1 MRVDIFKRVMGVVGV
16 GALLMTQGCVTT
28 ESFGSGR
35 GAGAKHKG
43 PWRHQHQGS
52 VTSSTTMSGGS
63 GVLASEP
70 LYGEEMYEPIITTSE
85 IGADLPVVS
94 APSVAAAASEI
105 YIVQPGDMISQ
116 LAVDFDTSSS
126 TLIELNNL
134 SNPDVLFVGQ
144 ELRIPAGRGAVSRQT
159 VTKTVTSNVVRGGTY
174 QIQKGDTLSEI
185 AMRAGVSL
193 NDLRSLNQIQGDSI
207 YAGQEIYIPSYG
219 SVPAARSSAVE
230 TTLEPSVVSEPDLA
244 PLSAAPVMNA
254 SSLVEVSPVEVP
266 EGAIG
271 VVREVQVYP
280 GDTLD
285 DFARDYS
292 VSKAEILR
300 ANPQIVEGEP
310 LREGFTL
317 RIPFSE

>member
-1 MRVDIFKRVMGVVGV
+1 MRVDICKYIIGVVGV
-16 GALLMTQGCVTT
+16 GAILLTQGCITT

-52 VTSSTTMSGGS
+52 VTTSSAISGA
-63 GVLASEP
+63 GVVASES
-70 LYGEEMYEPIITTSE
+70 LYGEEMFEPIITTSE
-85 IGADLPVVS
+85 MAADVPVVS
-94 APSVAAAASEI
+94 VPSVTAATEI

-126 TLIELNNL
+126 TLIEMNNL

-144 ELRIPAGRGAVSRQT
+144 ELRIPAGRSAVSRPT
-159 VTKTVTSNVVRGGTY
+159 VSTTVKSNVVRGGTY
-174 QIQKGDTLSEI
+174 QVQKGDTLSEI
-185 AMRAGVSL
+185 ALRAGVSL

-219 SVPAARSSAVE
+219 KVPAVRSSGAE
-230 TTLEPSVVSEPDLA
+230 RSPAPSVLSEPELA
-244 PLSAAPVMNA
+244 PLEASPVLDA
-254 SSLVEVSPVEVP
+254 TPLVEASPVEVP

-292 VSKAEILR
+292 ISKAEILR

-310 LREGFTL
+310 LKEGFTL

>member
-1 MRVDIFKRVMGVVGV
+1 MRVDIFKYSIGVVGV
-16 GALLMTQGCVTT
+16 GVILLTQGCITT

-52 VTSSTTMSGGS
+52 VTTSSAISGAGM
-63 GVLASEP
+63 VASES
-70 LYGEEMYEPIITTSE
+70 LYGEEMFEPIITTSE
-85 IGADLPVVS
+85 MAADVPMVNVPS
-94 APSVAAAASEI
+94 ATTATEI

-126 TLIELNNL
+126 MLIEMNNL
-134 SNPDVLFVGQ
+134 SDPDVLYVGQ
-144 ELRIPAGRGAVSRQT
+144 ELRIPAGRSAVSRPT
-159 VTKTVTSNVVRGGTY
+159 VSTTLKSTVVRGGTY
-174 QIQKGDTLSEI
+174 LVEKGDTLSEI
-185 AMRAGVSL
+185 ALRAGVSL

-219 SVPAARSSAVE
+219 KVPAVRSSGAALSP
-230 TTLEPSVVSEPDLA
+230 TPSVLSEPELA
-244 PLSAAPVMNA
+244 PLEASPVLETT
-254 SSLVEVSPVEVP
+254 SLVEASPVEVP

-292 VSKAEILR
+292 ISKAEILR

-310 LREGFTL
+310 LKQGFTL